1 MDAAAANNVAALIL
15 QKEYSKDRI
24 NIPDLIVDINASNTD
39 TGDGTN
45 KGLDKDATTPHI
57 NRKQMI

>member
-39 TGDGTN
+39 TGYGTN
-45 KGLDKDATTPHI
+45 KGLDKDATIPHI

>member
-15 QKEYSKDRI
+15 QKEYSKDRS
-24 NIPDLIVDINASNTD
+24 NIPDWIVDMNASITD
-39 TGDGTN
+39 NGDGTN
-45 KGLDKDATTPHI
+45 KGLDKDATIPHI